1 MDKARTEEELP
12 PPYKR
17 TIKHCS
23 LTTNIIG
30 EILRLDIWIGKF
42 PTINGNLKI
51 CVMHSYRIQILD
63 YFHGIGLPNGDVNV
77 DTVNILDS

>member
-1 MDKARTEEELP
+1 MQTQKKTLVLGLVKGEESELKFMDKARTEEELP

-30 EILRLDIWIGKF
+30 EILRLDI
-42 PTINGNLKI
+42 
-51 CVMHSYRIQILD
+51 
-63 YFHGIGLPNGDVNV
+63 
-77 DTVNILDS
+77 

>member
-1 MDKARTEEELP
+1 MQTQKKTLVLGLVKGEELELKFMDKARTEEELL

-30 EILRLDIWIGKF
+30 EILTD
-42 PTINGNLKI
+42 
-51 CVMHSYRIQILD
+51 QISEQESS
-63 YFHGIGLPNGDVNV
+63 PQ
-77 DTVNILDS
+77 